1 MIQSRKDYRL
11 YLREDCLA
19 NIKRESCSWFRMKIS
34 LWYGLESYMAYNYL
48 RRLRKYE
55 YLLNRGGRDYSWNKI
70 NNCKNSLPKVR
81 Y

>member
-1 MIQSRKDYRL
+1 MIKSKEDLAFYF
-11 YLREDCLA
+11 REDAKA

-55 YLLNRGGRDYSWNKI
+55 YLLNRGVGLFI
-70 NNCKNSLPKVR
+70 E
-81 Y
+81 